1 MTHLFNSTKTFVFVF
16 FVLLFLIS
24 STGWSKEAVPVAE
37 DPAIE
42 KRMLD
47 LTMNLRCLVCQNEP
61 ISDSRAD
68 FSNDIRREIRQ
79 QIKANKTDDE
89 IVQFLVDRYGDFILY
104 DPPIKLTTM
113 LLWFGPVLLFVAA
126 LGSLFVYLKRRR
138 VQIDEV
144 TLSQDELKEAEA
156 LLNEDKKGKNE

>member
-144 TLSQDELKEAEA
+144 SLSQDELKEAEA